1 MPGAAYLYKFL
12 RIVKHQ
18 GLKTAF
24 QKVRQR
30 MDPQPIPCETTA
42 PLSLSAS
49 KPDSIDAKVSVI
61 IPAYNGGG
69 ELPPLLEALKSQK
82 KIGGIEI
89 IVVDSGSRDDTVQC
103 AQDAGAEVICI
114 AQEEFSHSYSRNLGA
129 ASATGEYFLF
139 MTQDAMPTGEEWL
152 YHLLCP
158 IVSGDAVAVS
168 CAEQVRD
175 DCELSYR
182 IDSDYFIRYL
192 GVSDGDRLCGKP
204 QKENYESLRKN
215 GQLNDVACVIRRD
228 VFEQYRYRGDYAE
241 DLDLGVRLIR
251 DGYRIALLSSER
263 VIHSHNRPCGYSLK
277 RAFVDGIN
285 LRKILPDFPL
295 PEHKP
300 EQIASG
306 IMTAFQ
312 RLGGMAE
319 GFADLPENTDPW
331 TFFSALNRLMDRNA
345 EGKLR
350 YGMPWSDDT
359 LDGFIEEIYRLCPV
373 VSKEEFVYFDLRYY
387 ERNYIRPYV
396 EQHYPIIDAKLK
408 QEIISTLFKR
418 FAVVSGNEVCSYCA
432 CHPED
437 NLCSGLAKKLQSG
450 V

>member
-1 MPGAAYLYKFL
+1 
-12 RIVKHQ
+12 
-18 GLKTAF
+18 
-24 QKVRQR
+24 
-30 MDPQPIPCETTA
+30 
-42 PLSLSAS
+42 
-49 KPDSIDAKVSVI
+49 
-61 IPAYNGGG
+61 
-69 ELPPLLEALKSQK
+69 
-82 KIGGIEI
+82 
-89 IVVDSGSRDDTVQC
+89 
-103 AQDAGAEVICI
+103 
-114 AQEEFSHSYSRNLGA
+114 
-129 ASATGEYFLF
+129 
-139 MTQDAMPTGEEWL
+139 
-152 YHLLCP
+152 
-158 IVSGDAVAVS
+158 
-168 CAEQVRD
+168 
-175 DCELSYR
+175 
-182 IDSDYFIRYL
+182 
-192 GVSDGDRLCGKP
+192 
-204 QKENYESLRKN
+204 
-215 GQLNDVACVIRRD
+215 
-228 VFEQYRYRGDYAE
+228 
-241 DLDLGVRLIR
+241 
-251 DGYRIALLSSER
+251 
-263 VIHSHNRPCGYSLK
+263 
-277 RAFVDGIN
+277 
-285 LRKILPDFPL
+285 L